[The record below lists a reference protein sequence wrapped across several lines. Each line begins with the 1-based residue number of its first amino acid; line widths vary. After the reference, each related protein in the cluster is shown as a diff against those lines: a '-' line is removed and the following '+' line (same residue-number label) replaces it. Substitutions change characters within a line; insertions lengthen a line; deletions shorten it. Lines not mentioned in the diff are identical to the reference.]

1 MDTEWLLDFLAVCQM
16 GNFTKAAEA
25 RNVSQPAFSRRI
37 QTLEAWAGVPLLDRG
52 THKIVTTAA
61 GDVFKVQAQQIISQV
76 NQAHA
81 LTLAAAN
88 RGKSTVRIACTDAL
102 SFSFLPDW
110 INKVTH
116 ELNPHITVSLNVA
129 NFAECM
135 RMLNDGIVNFV
146 VFHHHPDLDHRY
158 NLGVAQQIDIAS
170 DVLVLTSHPLLLM
183 TEGRAER
190 LPFIAFGSDS
200 AFDALTRSHNEN
212 LDFECYDILETTT
225 VQTVISNVRLKS
237 GIGWCLRSLIEKD
250 LGDGTLVQ
258 AAKVEIP
265 LSIRIARLRARQ
277 SSVAEAMWAFAGS
290 DSRKHAA
297 EMR

>member
-1 MDTEWLLDFLAVCQM
+1 MDTEWLLDFLAVCEL

-37 QTLEAWAGVPLLDRG
+37 QTLEAWVGVPLLERG

-110 INKVTH
+110 INEVTQ
-116 ELNPHITVSLNVA
+116 EIKPQLTVSMTVA
-129 NFAECM
+129 TFAECI
-135 RMLNDGIVNFV
+135 RMFNDGMVNFA
-146 VFHHHPDLDHRY
+146 VFHHHPDLDHRF
-158 NLGVAQQIDIAS
+158 NLGAARQIDIAS
-170 DVLVLTSHPLLLM
+170 DVLVLVSHPSLM
-183 TEGRAER
+183 AGDRPER
-190 LPFIAFGSDS
+190 LPFIAFGPDS
-200 AFDALTRSHNEN
+200 AFDRLTRAHNEA
-212 LDFECYDILETTT
+212 LDFECHDVLEVTT
-225 VQTVISNVRLKS
+225 VQTIISHIRRES
-237 GIGWCLRSLIEKD
+237 GIGWCLRSLIESD
-250 LGDGTLVQ
+250 LQNGTLVRV
-258 AAKVEIP
+258 AGIEIP

-277 SSVAEAMWAFAGS
+277 NGAAEAMWSAAAGLGS
-290 DSRKHAA
+290 A
-297 EMR
+297 EPAR